1 MRRLLAAAL
10 VPLSLLPFAAVVPI
24 VRDSR
29 ERYVRAHQMGPLPA
43 PPSGLTAAERARF
56 RPLPP
61 ARGRVPVLVWPRVT
75 DARAFGRT
83 LALLRH
89 LGYHSLSSADWA
101 RFRAGAAVPPR
112 SVLLTVDGG
121 ELASYRRADA
131 LLERF
136 RMRATMVVATGPVE
150 AGDPAY
156 LRWAELRRMRAS
168 GRWDVEPAAHDGRRT
183 ITVDR
188 SGRQAPFY
196 TARRYTRS
204 AGLETRAGW
213 ERRVAGDLF
222 AVRDRFARQGIAPH
236 VLALPYGDVGRRTA
250 NDPALPG
257 LLSALLTRQ
266 FGNWFTQAADPPFT
280 THGTGEAKRFQV
292 DPGTGLG
299 DVYRWLKR
307 KD

>member
-1 MRRLLAAAL
+1 MRRLLAVAL

-43 PPSGLTAAERARF
+43 PAATLTAAERVRYAR
-56 RPLPP
+56 LPETP
-61 ARGRVPVLVWPRVT
+61 GRVPVLAWPRVT

-89 LGYHSLSSADWA
+89 LGYRTISSADWA
-101 RFRAGAAVPPR
+101 RFRAGAPLPPR
-112 SVLLTVDGG
+112 SILLTVDGG
-121 ELASYRRADA
+121 ELDSYRRADA
-131 LLERF
+131 VLDRF
-136 RMRATMVVATGPVE
+136 GMRATLFVATGPVE
-150 AGDPAY
+150 AGDPEH
-156 LRWAELRRMRAS
+156 LRWAELRRMRDS

-183 ITVDR
+183 ITIDR
-188 SGRQAPFY
+188 TGTQAPFY
-196 TARRYTRS
+196 AARRYTRS
-204 AGLETRAGW
+204 GGMETRAAW

-236 VLALPYGDVGRRTA
+236 ALAVPYGDIGRRTA
-250 NDPALPG
+250 NDRKLPG

-266 FGNWFTQAADPPFT
+266 FGNWLTQAADPPFT
-280 THGTGEAKRFQV
+280 ARGTGEAKRFQI
-292 DPGTGLG
+292 DPGTRLG